1 MERGRAVAAGWPIG
15 GMAGTTT
22 KIDQQFKGLET
33 LFSVSIAADRG
44 GNERGVNVSKRRGY
58 IKRGFLP
65 GMDACTFNDLW
76 LCLSFQAN
84 FMYSPVL

>member
-1 MERGRAVAAGWPIG
+1 MKLQGGREGAWQGP
-15 GMAGTTT
+15 
-22 KIDQQFKGLET
+22 QQKSINSSKAW

-76 LCLSFQAN
+76 LCLSFQTN
-84 FMYSPVL
+84 FIIVQFCKQLKVYC